1 MEEILKVEQISQ
13 TYQADNGELTALED
27 ISFSVGKGEFV
38 SIVGPSGCGK
48 STLLSIVAGM
58 IRPTYGRVLLQGE
71 PVEWLR

>member
-38 SIVGPSGCGK
+38 SIVGPS
-48 STLLSIVAGM
+48 
-58 IRPTYGRVLLQGE
+58 
-71 PVEWLR
+71 